1 MLTKVDNKVTKIVME
16 KKAVLEKIMTE
27 RTPEKCCFCGCD
39 IQGYGHNPAPVRTTG
54 VCCDA
59 CNGYVVTSRLDA
71 MERFSKKV
79 G

>member
-1 MLTKVDNKVTKIVME
+1 MLTKVNDKVMKIVME
-16 KKAVLEKIMTE
+16 KKAVLEKIKAE

-39 IQGYGHNPAPVRTTG
+39 IQGYGNNPAPVRTTG

-59 CNGYVVTSRLDA
+59 CNGYVVIARLED
-71 MERFSKKV
+71 MERFRKKV